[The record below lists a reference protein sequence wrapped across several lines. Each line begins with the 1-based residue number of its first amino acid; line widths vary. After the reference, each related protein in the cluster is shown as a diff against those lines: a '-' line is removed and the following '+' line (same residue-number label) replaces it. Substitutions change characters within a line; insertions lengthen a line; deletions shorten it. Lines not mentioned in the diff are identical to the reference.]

1 MDSFALL
8 EVFFGKYGY
17 IAVFV
22 VLLLCGLGVPIPE
35 DITLVTGG
43 VMAGLGNADVRL
55 MVAVSLAGVL
65 MGDGIMFA
73 AGRIWGPRILKLRTV
88 ARVMTPRR
96 YARVQEKFDKYG
108 IWVLFVARFLPGLR
122 MPIYISAGIS
132 HKVSYWRFFAMD
144 GLAACLSVPVWV
156 YLGYYSAENINW
168 LLGKVHQF
176 QHIMIV
182 LTVIAAVVLAYYFYR
197 HHRRTQFF
205 RESRP
210 KILERRKH
218 LENIIELV
226 RKEKKRRNRRK
237 YSR

>member
-1 MDSFALL
+1 MDIFALL
-8 EVFFGKYGY
+8 ESFFGEYGY

-35 DITLVTGG
+35 DVTLVTGG

-55 MVAVSLAGVL
+55 MIAVSLAGVL

-73 AGRIWGPRILKLRTV
+73 AGRIFGPRILKLRMV

-108 IWVLFVARFLPGLR
+108 NWVLFVARFLPGLR

-156 YLGYYSAENINW
+156 LLGAYGAKNIDW
-168 LLGKVHQF
+168 LLKKVHQF
-176 QHIMIV
+176 QHIMIL
-182 LTVIAAVVLAYYFYR
+182 LTAIAAVILVYYFYR
-197 HHRRTQFF
+197 HRRRIQFF

-218 LENIIELV
+218 RKKLIELIK
-226 RKEKKRRNRRK
+226 REKKRRKNRT
-237 YSR
+237 Y

>member
-1 MDSFALL
+1 MDIFALL
-8 EVFFGKYGY
+8 ETFFGQYGY
-17 IAVFV
+17 VAVFV

-35 DITLVTGG
+35 DVTLVTGG

-55 MVAVSLAGVL
+55 MIAVSLAGVL

-73 AGRIWGPRILKLRTV
+73 AGRIFGPRILKLRMV

-108 IWVLFVARFLPGLR
+108 NWVLFVARFLPGLR

-144 GLAACLSVPVWV
+144 GLAACLYVPVWV
-156 YLGYYSAENINW
+156 LLGAYGSKNIDW
-168 LLGKVHQF
+168 LLKKVHQF
-176 QHIMIV
+176 QHIMIL
-182 LTVIAAVVLAYYFYR
+182 LTAIAAVILVYYFYR
-197 HHRRTQFF
+197 HRRRTQFF

-218 LENIIELV
+218 RKKLIELIK
-226 RKEKKRRNRRK
+226 REKKRRKNRT
-237 YSR
+237 Y

>member
-1 MDSFALL
+1 MDIFALL
-8 EVFFGKYGY
+8 ESFFGQYGY
-17 IAVFV
+17 IDVFV

-73 AGRIWGPRILKLRTV
+73 AGRIWGPRILKLRMV

-108 IWVLFVARFLPGLR
+108 NWVLFVARFLPGLR

-156 YLGYYSAENINW
+156 LLGAYGAKNIDW
-168 LLGKVHQF
+168 LLKKVHQF
-176 QHIMIV
+176 QHIMII
-182 LTVIAAVVLAYYFYR
+182 LTAIVAGFLAYYFYR

-205 RESRP
+205 KESRP

-218 LENIIELV
+218 RKKTIELLK
-226 RKEKKRRNRRK
+226 KEKRRRRNRR
-237 YSR
+237 

>member
-1 MDSFALL
+1 MNIFALL

-35 DITLVTGG
+35 DVTLVTGG
-43 VMAGLGNADVRL
+43 VMVGLGNADLKL
-55 MVAVSLAGVL
+55 MIVVSLLGVL
-65 MGDGIMFA
+65 MGDGAMFA
-73 AGRIWGPRILKLRTV
+73 AGRIWGPRILQLRSV

-108 IWVLFVARFLPGLR
+108 NWVLFVARFLPGLR
-122 MPIYISAGIS
+122 MPIYITAGIS

-144 GLAACLSVPVWV
+144 GLAASLSVPVWV
-156 YLGYYSAENINW
+156 CLGAYGAKNIDW
-168 LLGKVHQF
+168 LMGKVHQF

-182 LTVIAAVVLAYYFYR
+182 LAVIVAIIFVYYLYR
-197 HHRRTQFF
+197 HRVRTQFF

-210 KILERRKH
+210 KILAKRKH
-218 LENIIELV
+218 LENILELIK
-226 RKEKKRRNRRK
+226 KERKRRNRRR
-237 YSR
+237 YS

>member
-1 MDSFALL
+1 MDIFALL

-17 IAVFV
+17 IAVFI

-35 DITLVTGG
+35 DVTLVTGG
-43 VMAGLGNADVRL
+43 VMVGLGNADLGL
-55 MVAVSLAGVL
+55 MIAVSLAGVL

-73 AGRIWGPRILKLRTV
+73 AGRIFGPRILKFRAV

-108 IWVLFVARFLPGLR
+108 NWVLFVARFLPGLR
-122 MPIYISAGIS
+122 MPIYVSAGIS

-156 YLGYYSAENINW
+156 ALGAYGAKNINW
-168 LLGKVHQF
+168 LMGKVHQF
-176 QHIMIV
+176 QHMMII
-182 LTVIAAVVLAYYFYR
+182 LTAIAAIILAYYFYR
-197 HHRRTQFF
+197 HYRRTQFF

-210 KILERRKH
+210 KILERRKNRKKT
-218 LENIIELV
+218 LELL
-226 RKEKKRRNRRK
+226 RKEKRRRRNK
-237 YSR
+237 Q